1 MMNPFDQITILNI
14 VVNEVAMY
22 EPICM
27 HMKNLI
33 KAYIIEIL
41 KMDIEISSI
50 LKKIPILKPHEAP
63 KDIEI
68 MKVGFFRK

>member
-1 MMNPFDQITILNI
+1 
-14 VVNEVAMY
+14 MY